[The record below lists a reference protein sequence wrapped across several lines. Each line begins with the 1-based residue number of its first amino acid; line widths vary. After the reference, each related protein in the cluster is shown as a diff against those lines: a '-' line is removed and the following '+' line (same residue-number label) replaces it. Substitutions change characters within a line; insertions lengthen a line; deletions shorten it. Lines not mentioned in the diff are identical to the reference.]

1 MEDITKDY
9 CENCEAITD
18 SQWEIW
24 YCNRNPEGLT
34 TPTDH
39 DLCDDDTCSPDIQE
53 IDNDDPRILE
63 SDKYEVHP
71 RCAKCGYLLGY

>member
-34 TPTDH
+34 THDH
-39 DLCDDDTCSPDIQE
+39 TVCDDDYCNPNIEPIDI
-53 IDNDDPRILE
+53 DDPRILE
-63 SDKYEVHP
+63 SDTYEVHP